1 MEKLTLGQLSKK
13 HLIAAISDD
22 EKYVIIF
29 DNNNELRLCVKAG
42 LYYHSTKLTRSLSF
56 EAINHLDLLQDNGK
70 EFLEACV
77 DAILVSK
84 IDLYRE
90 NSLIKE
96 KLFIFN
102 EFFERLKSRFLSY
115 IFAKDFIYK
124 VEDRLKKLDE

>member
-29 DNNNELRLCVKAG
+29 ENNSELRLWVKAG
-42 LYYHSTKLTRSLSF
+42 LYYHPTKLTRSF

-77 DAILVSK
+77 DAILISK

-102 EFFERLKSRFLSY
+102 EFFEQLKSRFLSY

>member
-1 MEKLTLGQLSKK
+1 
-13 HLIAAISDD
+13 
-22 EKYVIIF
+22 VIIF
-29 DNNNELRLCVKAG
+29 DNNNELRLWVKAG
-42 LYYHSTKLTRSLSF
+42 LYYRSTKLTRSLSF